1 MNGSTSN
8 ELILNAKLSLEME
21 PVPPHK
27 RLLVN
32 IFGMVIM
39 AYTANLAYMA
49 NMADMY
55 VIKCAKFINT
65 PLYFDCL
72 GRQD

>member
-8 ELILNAKLSLEME
+8 GLILNTKLSLEME
-21 PVPPHK
+21 AVPPHK

-55 VIKCAKFINT
+55 VMKCAKFINT
-65 PLYFDCL
+65 QLYFDCL